1 MQELESSPFQVI
13 RSRQALSHLE
23 SQSGPARLFIIEENV
38 GYLVCYLAKLFTQF
52 LTACL
57 APHEVYPGQFGVLL
71 FLWVQ
76 DGQTQRELSRQA
88 AIDEASMVRSLD
100 RMERDGLVRR
110 VRNEH
115 DRRQINIFLTEKGR
129 ALRDQLL
136 PCALA
141 ENAVATTGFTESER
155 HQAPALLQRMIAS
168 LEEALSSQPER
179 T

>member
-13 RSRQALSHLE
+13 RSRQALSHSE

-76 DGQTQRELSRQA
+76 DGQTQRELSRQV
-88 AIDEASMVRSLD
+88 AIDEASMVRSID

-129 ALRDQLL
+129 GLRDQLV

-141 ENAVATTGFTESER
+141 GNAVATQSFTEEEQNQLS
-155 HQAPALLQRMIAS
+155 ALFHRMIVS
-168 LEEALSSQPER
+168 LEDALSSQQER

>member
-1 MQELESSPFQVI
+1 MQELESLPFQIV
-13 RSRQALSHLE
+13 RSRQALSHPE
-23 SQSGPARLFIIEENV
+23 SQSGPARLFIIEESV
-38 GYLVCYLAKLFTQF
+38 GYLVNYLAKLSTQL
-52 LTACL
+52 LTASL
-57 APHEVYPGQFGVLL
+57 APYGVYPGQFGVLV

-76 DGQTQRELSRQA
+76 DGQTQRELSRQV

-141 ENAVATTGFTESER
+141 GNAVATTGFTESER
-155 HQAPALLQRMIAS
+155 HQVSALLQRMIVS
-168 LEEALSSQPER
+168 LEEALSSQQER
-179 T
+179 I

>member
-1 MQELESSPFQVI
+1 MQELES
-13 RSRQALSHLE
+13 L
-23 SQSGPARLFIIEENV
+23 
-38 GYLVCYLAKLFTQF
+38 
-52 LTACL
+52 
-57 APHEVYPGQFGVLL
+57 
-71 FLWVQ
+71 

-100 RMERDGLVRR
+100 SMERDGLVRR
-110 VRNEH
+110 VRNKQ